1 MSWKEQVKEWGPASL
16 QFLSS
21 DGSSLSFIVVGDP
34 ILLEG
39 TYMKK
44 VQKRMGC
51 PIVTEEGFFLF
62 VGGLRI
68 ARKLATLEEKFLTH
82 IITVTRHGGEGDV
95 NTTYDVAASPDKDRV
110 KALWTLAKTVF
121 TKEALDEAIA
131 EAVDIVGK

>member
-21 DGSSLSFIVVGDP
+21 DGASLSFIVVGDP

-68 ARKLATLEEKFLTH
+68 ARKLATLEDKFLTH
-82 IITVTRHGGEGDV
+82 IITVIRHGGEGDV
-95 NTTYDVAASPDKDRV
+95 NTTYDVVASPDKDRV
-110 KALWTLAKTVF
+110 KALWALAKTVYN
-121 TKEALDEAIA
+121 ESQLGEAIA
-131 EAVDIVGK
+131 EAIDIVGK

>member
-44 VQKRMGC
+44 AQKRMGC

-68 ARKLATLEEKFLTH
+68 ARKLATLEEKFATH

-95 NTTYDVAASPDKDRV
+95 NTTYDVVATPGDKRV
-110 KALWTLAKTVF
+110 KDLWALSKGCY
-121 TKEALDEAIA
+121 TKESLHEAIA
-131 EAVDIVGK
+131 EAMDIVGK